1 MRHSACSSVRGGVL
15 TYVTLAL
22 FALLAVTA
30 FAIDVTR
37 VHLAA
42 QRAQNVA
49 DAAAYAGGALL
60 PEAAAAKDAALK
72 TAAAN
77 NDAQP
82 AWTTVVDPSDI
93 TYYAPGSSIYRPDG
107 SFITTLGSQTTGLF
121 VKAQCTVE
129 HSLASLFGLDSS
141 TPTRYA
147 AVIRGPAKGAYALP
161 IWISRDSEDLVP
173 HGQPVNLV
181 QTDEAFD
188 TDGDGVVDTLPPG
201 SFGFLDM
208 AAQGEDWFSQL
219 LSGWDVAE
227 GCMEAA
233 YVELDTTITAY
244 TGMSVGQWQQPLE
257 RETGALA
264 GTARLERAQ
273 SDSTW
278 SQEYYSPYTSD
289 TYSDDN
295 PRIVLVPIVDYLGG
309 TGTNAEYYI
318 VGFAE
323 MWLLDVVNTEGGKGI
338 TVQFMEW
345 HYSTGGGGEIDPGS
359 DNGVFVVRQIA

>member
-1 MRHSACSSVRGGVL
+1 MRHLARSSVRGGVL
-15 TYVTLAL
+15 VYVTLAV
-22 FALLAVTA
+22 FALLAMAA

-49 DAAAYAGGALL
+49 DAAAYAGGDLL
-60 PEAAAAKDAALK
+60 PDAAAAKDAALK

-77 NDAQP
+77 NAAEP
-82 AWTTVVDPSDI
+82 TWTAVVDPSDV
-93 TYYAPGSSIYRPDG
+93 TYYASGSSICRPDG
-107 SFITTLGSQTTGLF
+107 TLITTLGSGTTGLF
-121 VKAQCTVE
+121 VKAHCTVE
-129 HSLASLFGLDSS
+129 FSLASLFGLDSS

-173 HGQPVNLV
+173 EGQPVNLI
-181 QTDEAFD
+181 QRDNAFD
-188 TDGDGVVDTLPPG
+188 TDHDGVPDTLAPG

-208 AAQGEDWFSQL
+208 ATSGEDWFSQL
-219 LSGWDVAE
+219 LSGWSVAE
-227 GCMEAA
+227 PCMESA

-244 TGMSVGQWQQPLE
+244 TGMSVGQWQQPLKM
-257 RETGALA
+257 ETGALA
-264 GTARLERAQ
+264 GTARLERAKY
-273 SDSTW
+273 DATW
-278 SQEYYSPYTSD
+278 SQEYYSPDTPD

-309 TGTNAEYYI
+309 TGTNAQYYI

-323 MWLLDVVNTEGGKGI
+323 MWLLDVVNTDGGKGI